1 MQVHASVSFAGRNS
15 VAGRDRIRLLEAV
28 AREGSISAAA
38 RAVGLS
44 YKAAWDAIDALN
56 DLFGRPLVAARSGG
70 SRGGGA
76 ELTNAGMRVVEALT
90 HLEGELSR
98 ALNGIEPQLR
108 GGGITMSNL
117 VPGFVL
123 RTSARN
129 ALRGVVTRINADAV
143 CAEVFL
149 SVAENTTVRS
159 IVTCRSVDELG
170 LCPGRDAL
178 ALIKAPLI
186 SIVLAREAR
195 FPSGTNRIKGALV
208 RKQPGAHDTELIVDI
223 GAGTKL
229 VATMDTPTVKAM
241 RLRNRDPVWAAFDP
255 RHVILA
261 VA

>member
-28 AREGSISAAA
+28 GREGSISAAA

-70 SRGGGA
+70 ARGGGA
-76 ELTNAGMRVVEALT
+76 QLTRSGLRVVEALT
-90 HLEGELSR
+90 RLEGELSR
-98 ALNGIEPQLR
+98 ALLGLEPNLRNSGIA
-108 GGGITMSNL
+108 MSNL
-117 VPGFVL
+117 VPGFML

-129 ALRGVVTRINADAV
+129 TLRGVVASIRSDAV
-143 CAEVFL
+143 SAEVSL
-149 SVAENTTVRS
+149 AVAAKTTIRS
-159 IVTCRSVDELG
+159 IITRRSVDELG

-186 SIVLAREAR
+186 LVAPAREMR
-195 FPSGTNRIKGALV
+195 LPSAGNRISGVLV
-208 RKQPGAHDTELIVDI
+208 RREPGAHETELIVDV

-229 VATMDTPTVKAM
+229 VATMDTARVKAM